1 MPYINPPYISK
12 GFMPIDLSF
21 DISAAETITIYFSY
35 NKRSSFGIADMMVY
49 KDPANYPA
57 FTERL

>member
-1 MPYINPPYISK
+1 
-12 GFMPIDLSF
+12 MPIDLSF
-21 DISAAETITIYFSY
+21 DISEAETITIYFSY
-35 NKRSSFGIADMMVY
+35 NKWSSFGIADMMVY